1 MLTLTM
7 RRCIAAAVLLALC
20 LGFSAPAQSQGA
32 GAQAYPNRVIKLV
45 VPYPA
50 GGSTDI
56 LARLVAAKLGEA
68 WGQPA
73 VVENRPGASGI
84 IGNDLVAKAAGD
96 GYTVLMGITALIQ
109 GQSLFA
115 KLPYDPIRDFLPVAQ
130 LALSADLFV
139 VQPNNPANSLKE
151 FVELAKANPKKYNY
165 GSYGNGTSSHL
176 HGEML
181 NEQAGL
187 DLTHVAYRGAAPQI
201 TDFLGGQLSAAFI
214 DSGSIRQHL
223 SSGKFKVLAV
233 TGERRSKLAPA
244 VPTFTE
250 LGYKAF
256 EPYGWFGVF
265 LPAATPAEIVNKLS
279 TEVVRILQLHE
290 VAARIDD
297 LGLQISGKGAQEF
310 AEVVKTDTPLW
321 AKVIKDAKVKLD

>member
-1 MLTLTM
+1 MV
-7 RRCIAAAVLLALC
+7 RRIVRYVLWAASALC
-20 LGFSAPAQSQGA
+20 LGFAAQVQA
-32 GAQAYPNRVIKLV
+32 QTGAQAYPNRVIKVV

-56 LARLVAAKLGEA
+56 LARLVASKLNEA
-68 WGQPA
+68 WGQPV

-84 IGNDLVAKAAGD
+84 IGNDLVAKAPAD

-115 KLPYDPIRDFLPVAQ
+115 KLPYDPIKDLAPVTQVAM
-130 LALSADLFV
+130 SADLFV
-139 VQPNNPANSLKE
+139 VQPSIPANSLKE
-151 FVELAKANPKKYNY
+151 FVELAKANPKKYSY
-165 GSYGNGTSSHL
+165 GSYGAGTSSHL

-181 NEQAGL
+181 NAQAGL

-201 TDFLGGQLSAAFI
+201 TDFLGGQLTAAFI

-233 TGERRSKLAPA
+233 TGERRSKLVPA

-250 LGYKAF
+250 LGYTAF
-256 EPYGWFGVF
+256 EPYGWFGMF

-279 TEVVRILQLHE
+279 AEAVRILALPE
-290 VAARIDD
+290 VVSRIDD
-297 LGLQISGKGAQEF
+297 LGLQIGGKGAADF
-310 AEVVKTDTPLW
+310 AAVVRRDTPLW